1 MYALVRNNGAFKLH
15 TPLQIR
21 SGIKAKS
28 RLKMVWIR
36 NTDQPIYM
44 YADLRSRMRERGGGG
59 ADAGADPL
67 LVATL

>member
-1 MYALVRNNGAFKLH
+1 MYALVGNNGAFEFH
-15 TPLQIR
+15 TVR
-21 SGIKAKS
+21 SRFVADK
-28 RLKMVWIR
+28 
-36 NTDQPIYM
+36 PICPICM